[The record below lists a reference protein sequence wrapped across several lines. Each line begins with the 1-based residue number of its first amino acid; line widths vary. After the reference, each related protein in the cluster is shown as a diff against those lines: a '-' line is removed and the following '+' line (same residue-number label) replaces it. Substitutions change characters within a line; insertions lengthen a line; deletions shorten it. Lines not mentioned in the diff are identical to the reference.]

1 MKIQYASTSKVLSI
15 LFIFTF
21 FLVSLIPV
29 MFIWGKPIRANNR
42 NKKEA
47 SLDLDIYTDEGCT
60 IKIQSISWGELV
72 PGGNSTIVVYIKNR
86 SKIPVTLNCSLS
98 NFSPNDAV
106 DYLTLDWDREASLL
120 EAHKKVEARL
130 TLSVSRSA
138 HFDMFNVDILFTG
151 TA

>member
-21 FLVSLIPV
+21 FLVSFIPV
-29 MFIWGKPIRANNR
+29 MFIWGKPIRVNNR

-47 SLDLDIYTDEGCT
+47 SLDLDIYADEDCT

-72 PGGNSTIVVYIKNR
+72 PGGNSTVVVYLKNR
-86 SKIPVTLNCSLS
+86 SKIPVTLYCSLS
-98 NFSPNDAV
+98 NFSPDDAA
-106 DYLTLDWDREASLL
+106 DYFTLDWDREAFLL

-130 TLSVSRSA
+130 TLSVSGSA
-138 HFDMFNVDILFTG
+138 HINIFNVDILFTG

>member
-1 MKIQYASTSKVLSI
+1 MKNQQTSPSKILSI

-21 FLVSLIPV
+21 ILVSLIPV
-29 MFIWGKPIRANNR
+29 MFIWGKPKRANNS

-47 SLDLDIYTDEGCT
+47 SFDLDIYADEGCT

-72 PGGNSTIVVYIKNR
+72 PGGNSTVVVYIKNR

-98 NFSPNDAV
+98 NFSPDDAV
-106 DYLTLDWDREASLL
+106 DYFALDWDRETYLL
-120 EAHKKVEARL
+120 EAHKKVEARV
-130 TLSVSRSA
+130 TLSVSGSA
-138 HFDMFNVDILFTG
+138 YFTVFNVDVLFTG